1 MSVFNDELEEAAF
14 VSSLKNM
21 GITELVAEYDGSGD
35 SGSIE
40 NVYCEDDDSNTIDV
54 DDVILS
60 KVEEMLYEVL
70 SDNYDYDWYSNDGG
84 YGTVRINIEDKTWKV
99 DGAVRSIED
108 ACASGDYG
116 TSK

>member
-1 MSVFNDELEEAAF
+1 MSAFNDELEEAAF

-21 GITELVAEYDGSGD
+21 GITELVGEYDGSGD

-40 NVYCEDDDSNTIDV
+40 HVYCEDEDANTIDV
-54 DDVILS
+54 DDDILS

-70 SDNYDYDWYSNDGG
+70 SDDYQYDWYNNDGG

>member
-1 MSVFNDELEEAAF
+1 MSAFHDELEEAAF

-21 GITELVAEYDGSGD
+21 GITELVGEYDGSGD

-40 NVYCEDDDSNTIDV
+40 TIYCEDEDGNTISIESDV
-54 DDVILS
+54 ES

-70 SDNYDYDWYSNDGG
+70 SNNYDYDWYNNEGG

-99 DGAVRSIED
+99 DGAVRVIED
-108 ACASGDYG
+108 ANASGNYG

>member
-1 MSVFNDELEEAAF
+1 MCIFDDELERVAF
-14 VSSLKNM
+14 ISSLKNL
-21 GITELVAEYDGSGD
+21 GITELVGEYDGSGD

-60 KVEEMLYEVL
+60 KVEEMLYNVL
-70 SDNYDYDWYSNDGG
+70 SDNYDYDWYNNDGG

-99 DGAVRSIED
+99 DGIVRTTQD
-108 ACASGDYG
+108 ADASGDYG

>member
-1 MSVFNDELEEAAF
+1 MSAFNDELEEAAF

-21 GITELVAEYDGSGD
+21 GITELVGEYDGSGD

-40 NVYCEDDDSNTIDV
+40 HVYCEDEDGNTIDV
-54 DDVILS
+54 DDDILS
-60 KVEEMLYEVL
+60 KIEEMLYEVL
-70 SDNYDYDWYSNDGG
+70 SNDYQYDWYNNDGG